1 MTGCADRSRGR
12 SRSRGGDAVQTDAHR
27 RREPLVVP
35 DCGVVGMPVR
45 VSLWLV
51 PEDTDVLE
59 GDRVVELLAG
69 GAIIDLESPVSG
81 RLVTQLADEDETVTP
96 GMVIAEFEAEP

>member
-1 MTGCADRSRGR
+1 M
-12 SRSRGGDAVQTDAHR
+12 
-27 RREPLVVP
+27 VP

-51 PEDTDVLE
+51 PENTDVLE

-69 GAIIDLESPVSG
+69 GATIDLEAPVSG

>member
-1 MTGCADRSRGR
+1 M
-12 SRSRGGDAVQTDAHR
+12 
-27 RREPLVVP
+27 VP

-51 PEDTDVLE
+51 PENTDVLE

-69 GAIIDLESPVSG
+69 GATIDLEAPVSG
-81 RLVTQLADEDETVTP
+81 RLVTQLADEDENVTP